1 MQVGDIVVLPHLPRH
16 GVSSVARVT
25 GGYRYE
31 VSDEPNAWDGWP
43 DDGHIRDVELLTDER
58 GIDPVHE
65 DVPDA
70 LRKAMRNRQ
79 RVWSLDPVA
88 EELRRLFG

>member
-1 MQVGDIVVLPHLPRH
+1 MWSIV
-16 GVSSVARVT
+16 RVT

-31 VSDEPNAWDGWP
+31 VSDEPNTWNGKP
-43 DDGHIRDVELLTDER
+43 DYGHIRDVELLTDER
-58 GIDPVHE
+58 GIDPVRE

-79 RVWSLDPVA
+79 RMWSLDPVT
-88 EELRRLFG
+88 EEVEPFLGGRPR